1 METLSV
7 AHIPVFKNYKF
18 HLKISMS
25 TNELRSNQ
33 NVLQTPS
40 SQPHGKVIVSCAS
53 PWASHAASEI
63 LKRGGSAADAIVA
76 AQSVLALVEPHASGF
91 GGGTVVVWHNTLS
104 GESGVLDGL
113 ACAPGRVTSRLEVD
127 FDGQK
132 IPRERVLTGGFTVG
146 VPGTVRT
153 LSLAHQRFGRLPWSN
168 LFDRARELSEAGF
181 LLPPY
186 LVKTINEIGP
196 IQDEPLAKSVYCQG
210 DRLTKPAGTL
220 VKNPLFAATLK
231 LIAEQGADAFYEDS
245 EISKALLAKVH
256 QDTMPSHMT
265 LQDLQSYRVVE
276 RETLKYTLG
285 NQNVLT
291 APAPVFGGLAVGQ
304 IMTILDILG
313 RSSEDP
319 SSSAEQIH
327 CIAEAGRMAFADRG
341 AYVGDPDYS
350 EIPQAQL
357 IDRNYLQAR
366 AKLIN
371 LEQRIADIHPG
382 IPAPLLS
389 PASDG
394 TGIASAMT
402 SHLVVA
408 DAYGL
413 CISMTTTINQNFGSR
428 LSTGGFYLNN
438 ALTNFARMPQVGDQR
453 ISVNAMEPGK
463 RPITSFAP
471 SIVLDKQGQPLMLLG
486 AGGGNRI
493 VGFVTNAL
501 LRMRSG
507 KLNPQ
512 EILAAPQILNWS
524 GVTDI
529 EPALSHFVPALKQK
543 GHWPLIRRMDG
554 GTHAAIL
561 NDGIWHGGAD
571 TRRDG
576 AAMGI

>member
-1 METLSV
+1 MTNNQTSSHHKDLQ
-7 AHIPVFKNYKF
+7 IP
-18 HLKISMS
+18 SG
-25 TNELRSNQ
+25 Q
-33 NVLQTPS
+33 A
-40 SQPHGKVIVSCAS
+40 HGKVIVSCAS

-63 LKRGGSAADAIVA
+63 LKAGGSAADAIVA
-76 AQSVLALVEPHASGF
+76 AQSVLALLEPHASGF
-91 GGGTVVVWHNTLS
+91 GGGTVVVWHNSRTA
-104 GESGVLDGL
+104 ESGVMDGL

-146 VPGTVRT
+146 VPGTVKT
-153 LSLAHQRFGRLPWSN
+153 LSLAHQRFGRLPWAQ
-168 LFDRARELSEAGF
+168 LFDRARELSEGGF

-210 DRLTKPAGTL
+210 GRLTKPAGTL
-220 VKNPLFAATLK
+220 VKNPMFAATLQS
-231 LIAEQGADAFYEDS
+231 IAEQGADAFYEDS
-245 EISKALLAKVH
+245 EISKALLAKLQH
-256 QDTMPSHMT
+256 DTMPSHMT

-276 RETLKYTLG
+276 RETLQYALG
-285 NQNVLT
+285 DQKLMT
-291 APAPVFGGLAVGQ
+291 APPPVFGGLAVGQ
-304 IMTILDILG
+304 ILTILDILG
-313 RSSEDP
+313 RSHLDP

-341 AYVGDPDYS
+341 AYVGDPEFS
-350 EIPQAQL
+350 EIPQAQMMN
-357 IDRNYLQAR
+357 RSYLQAR
-366 AKLIN
+366 AKLIH
-371 LEQRIADIHPG
+371 LEQRIQDVHPG
-382 IPAPLLS
+382 IPEPLLT

-408 DAYGL
+408 DANGL

-428 LSTGGFYLNN
+428 LSTGGFFLNN
-438 ALTNFARMPQVGDQR
+438 ALTNFARVPQVGDQR
-453 ISVNAMEPGK
+453 VSVNAMEPGK

-471 SIVLDKQGQPLMLLG
+471 SMVLDSKGQPIMLVG

-493 VGFVTNAL
+493 VGFVTNAI

-507 KLNPQ
+507 QNNPQ
-512 EILAAPQILNWS
+512 EILASPQVLNWS

-529 EPALSHFVPALKQK
+529 EPGLSHHVPALKQK
-543 GHWPLIRRMDG
+543 GHWPLVRRMDG

-561 NDGIWHGGAD
+561 QDGIWHGGAD

-576 AAMGI
+576 MAMGI

>member
-1 METLSV
+1 MTQNESILT
-7 AHIPVFKNYKF
+7 N
-18 HLKISMS
+18 KI
-25 TNELRSNQ
+25 
-33 NVLQTPS
+33 LQTPS
-40 SQPHGKVIVSCAS
+40 GQAHGKVIVSCAS
-53 PWASHAASEI
+53 PWASHAALEI
-63 LKRGGSAADAIVA
+63 LKAGGSAADAIVA

-91 GGGTVVVWHNTLS
+91 GGGTVVVWHNTQT
-104 GESGVLDGL
+104 GESGVMDGL

-127 FDGQK
+127 FDGKK
-132 IPRERVLTGGFTVG
+132 IPRERVMTGGFTVG
-146 VPGTVRT
+146 VPGTVKT
-153 LSLAHQRFGRLPWSN
+153 LSLAHQRFGRLPWVQ
-168 LFDRARELSEAGF
+168 LFDRARELSEGGF

-210 DRLTKPAGTL
+210 ERLTKPAGTL
-220 VKNPLFAATLK
+220 VNNPLFSVTLK
-231 LIAEQGADAFYEDS
+231 QIAEQGADAFYEDS
-245 EISKALLAKVH
+245 AISKDLLSTLH
-256 QDTMPSHMT
+256 HDTMPSHMT

-276 RETLKYTLG
+276 RETLQYSLG
-285 NQNVLT
+285 DQTILT
-291 APAPVFGGLAVGQ
+291 APPPVFGGLAVGQ
-304 IMTILDILG
+304 ILTILDILG
-313 RSSEDP
+313 RSHVDP
-319 SSSAEQIH
+319 SRSAEQIH

-341 AYVGDPDYS
+341 AYVGDPAYS

-357 IDRNYLQAR
+357 MDRNYLQAR
-366 AKLIN
+366 AKLIH
-371 LEQRIADIHPG
+371 LDQRIQDIHPG
-382 IPAPLLS
+382 IPEPSLT

-438 ALTNFARMPQVGDQR
+438 ALTNFARVPKAGDQR
-453 ISVNAMEPGK
+453 VSVNAMEPGK

-471 SIVLDKQGQPLMLLG
+471 SLVLDNHNQPLMLVG

-493 VGFVTNAL
+493 VGFVTNAI

-507 KLNPQ
+507 QLNPQ
-512 EILAAPQILNWS
+512 EILAAPQVLNWS

-529 EPALSHFVPALKQK
+529 EPGLSHHVPALKK
-543 GHWPLIRRMDG
+543 MSHWPLVRRMDG

-561 NDGIWHGGAD
+561 QNGIWHGGAD

-576 AAMGI
+576 AAMGF

>member
-1 METLSV
+1 MTQAL
-7 AHIPVFKNYKF
+7 P
-18 HLKISMS
+18 
-25 TNELRSNQ
+25 Q
-33 NVLQTPS
+33 NNNTLQTPS
-40 SQPHGKVIVSCAS
+40 GQPHGKVIVSCAS

-63 LKRGGSAADAIVA
+63 LKAGGSAADAIVA

-91 GGGTVVVWHNTLS
+91 GGGTVIVWHNTRT
-104 GESGVLDGL
+104 GESGVMDGL
-113 ACAPGRVTSRLEVD
+113 ACAPGRVTSRLEED
-127 FDGQK
+127 FNGQK

-146 VPGTVRT
+146 VPGTVKT
-153 LSLAHQRFGRLPWSN
+153 LSLAHQRFGRLPWAQ
-168 LFDRARELSEAGF
+168 LFDRARELSEGGF

-210 DRLTKPAGTL
+210 ERLTKPAGTL

-231 LIAEQGADAFYEDS
+231 LLADQGVDSFYEDS
-245 EISKALLAKVH
+245 EISKNLLLKLH

-265 LQDLQSYRVVE
+265 LQDLQSYRVIE
-276 RETLKYTLG
+276 RETLQYTLG
-285 NQNVLT
+285 DQKVIT
-291 APAPVFGGLAVGQ
+291 APPPVFGGLAVGQ
-304 IMTILDILG
+304 ILTMLDILG
-313 RSSEDP
+313 RSRLDP

-350 EIPQAQL
+350 EIPQAQM
-357 IDRNYLQAR
+357 INRSYLEER
-366 AKLIN
+366 AKLIH
-371 LEQRIADIHPG
+371 LDQRIQDIQPG
-382 IPAPLLS
+382 KPDPSLMPAT
-389 PASDG
+389 DG

-408 DAYGL
+408 DADGL

-428 LSTGGFYLNN
+428 LSTGGFFLNN
-438 ALTNFARMPQVGDQR
+438 ALTNFARVPKLGTQR
-453 ISVNAMEPGK
+453 VSVNAMEPGK
-463 RPITSFAP
+463 RPMTSFAP
-471 SIVLDKQGQPLMLLG
+471 SMVLDGQNQPLMLVG

-493 VGFVTNAL
+493 VGFVTNAI
-501 LRMRSG
+501 LRLRSG
-507 KLNPQ
+507 HLNPQ
-512 EILAAPQILNWS
+512 EILAAPQVLNWS

-529 EPALSHFVPALKQK
+529 EPGLSQFVPALKQK
-543 GHWPLIRRMDG
+543 GHWPLVRRMDG

-561 NDGIWHGGAD
+561 RDGIWYGGAD

>member
-1 METLSV
+1 LQ
-7 AHIPVFKNYKF
+7 KF
-18 HLKISMS
+18 LPAQTMTQNESILTNKI
-25 TNELRSNQ
+25 
-33 NVLQTPS
+33 LQTPS
-40 SQPHGKVIVSCAS
+40 GQAHGKVIVSCAS
-53 PWASHAASEI
+53 PWASHAALEI
-63 LKRGGSAADAIVA
+63 LKAGGSAADAIVA

-91 GGGTVVVWHNTLS
+91 GGGTVVVWHNTQT
-104 GESGVLDGL
+104 GESGVMDGL

-127 FDGQK
+127 FDGKK
-132 IPRERVLTGGFTVG
+132 IPRERVMTGGFTVG
-146 VPGTVRT
+146 VPGTVKT
-153 LSLAHQRFGRLPWSN
+153 LSLAHQRFGRLPWVQ
-168 LFDRARELSEAGF
+168 LFDRARELSEGGF

-210 DRLTKPAGTL
+210 ERLTKPAGTL
-220 VKNPLFAATLK
+220 VNNPLFSVTLK
-231 LIAEQGADAFYEDS
+231 QIAEQGADAFYEDS
-245 EISKALLAKVH
+245 AISKDLLSTLH
-256 QDTMPSHMT
+256 HDTMPSHMT

-276 RETLKYTLG
+276 RETLQYSLG
-285 NQNVLT
+285 DQTILT
-291 APAPVFGGLAVGQ
+291 APPPVFGGLAVGQ
-304 IMTILDILG
+304 ILTILDILG
-313 RSSEDP
+313 RSHVDP

-341 AYVGDPDYS
+341 AYVGDPAYS

-366 AKLIN
+366 AKLIH
-371 LEQRIADIHPG
+371 LDQRIQDIHPG
-382 IPAPLLS
+382 IPEPSLT

-428 LSTGGFYLNN
+428 LSTGGFFVNN
-438 ALTNFARMPQVGDQR
+438 ALTNFARVPKAGDQR
-453 ISVNAMEPGK
+453 VSVNAMEPGK

-471 SIVLDKQGQPLMLLG
+471 SLVLDNHNQPLMLVG

-493 VGFVTNAL
+493 VGFVTNAI

-507 KLNPQ
+507 QLNPQ
-512 EILAAPQILNWS
+512 EILAAPQVLNWS

-529 EPALSHFVPALKQK
+529 EPGLSHHVPALKK
-543 GHWPLIRRMDG
+543 MSHWPLVRRMDG

-561 NDGIWHGGAD
+561 QNGIWHGGAD

-576 AAMGI
+576 AAMGF

>member
-1 METLSV
+1 MTQNE
-7 AHIPVFKNYKF
+7 
-18 HLKISMS
+18 S
-25 TNELRSNQ
+25 T
-33 NVLQTPS
+33 S
-40 SQPHGKVIVSCAS
+40 SQKILQIPSGQAYGKVIVSCAS
-53 PWASHAASEI
+53 PWASHAALEI
-63 LKRGGSAADAIVA
+63 LKAGGSAADAIVA

-91 GGGTVVVWHNTLS
+91 GGGTVVVWHNTQT
-104 GESGVLDGL
+104 GESGVMDGL
-113 ACAPGRVTSRLEVD
+113 ACAPGRVTSRLELD

-132 IPRERVLTGGFTVG
+132 IPRERVMTGGFTVG
-146 VPGTVRT
+146 VPGTVKT
-153 LSLAHQRFGRLPWSN
+153 LSLAHQRFGRLPWAQ
-168 LFDRARELSEAGF
+168 LFDRSRELSEGGF

-220 VKNPLFAATLK
+220 VNNPLFAATLK

-245 EISKALLAKVH
+245 AISKELLSKLH
-256 QDTMPSHMT
+256 HDTMPSHMT
-265 LQDLQSYRVVE
+265 LHDLQSYRVVE
-276 RETLKYTLG
+276 RETLKYALG
-285 NQNVLT
+285 DQIILT
-291 APAPVFGGLAVGQ
+291 APPPVFGGLAVGQ
-304 IMTILDILG
+304 ILTILDILG
-313 RSSEDP
+313 RSHGDP

-341 AYVGDPDYS
+341 AYVGDPEYS

-357 IDRNYLQAR
+357 MNRNYLQAR
-366 AKLIN
+366 AKLIH
-371 LEQRIADIHPG
+371 LDQRIQDIHPG
-382 IPAPLLS
+382 MPEPSLM

-428 LSTGGFYLNN
+428 LSTGGFFLNN
-438 ALTNFARMPQVGDQR
+438 ALTNFARVPKAGDQR
-453 ISVNAMEPGK
+453 VSVNAMEPGK

-471 SIVLDKQGQPLMLLG
+471 SLVLDNQNQPLMLVG

-493 VGFVTNAL
+493 VGFVTNAI

-507 KLNPQ
+507 QFNPQ
-512 EILAAPQILNWS
+512 EILAAPQVLNWS

-529 EPALSHFVPALKQK
+529 EPGLSHHVPALKK
-543 GHWPLIRRMDG
+543 MKHWPLVRRMDG

-561 NDGIWHGGAD
+561 QKGIWHGGAD

-576 AAMGI
+576 AAMGV

>member
-1 METLSV
+1 MTQNESILT
-7 AHIPVFKNYKF
+7 N
-18 HLKISMS
+18 KI
-25 TNELRSNQ
+25 
-33 NVLQTPS
+33 LQTPS
-40 SQPHGKVIVSCAS
+40 GQAHGKVIVSCAS
-53 PWASHAASEI
+53 PWASHAALEI
-63 LKRGGSAADAIVA
+63 LKAGGSAADAIVA

-91 GGGTVVVWHNTLS
+91 GGGTVVVWHNTQT
-104 GESGVLDGL
+104 GESGVMDGL

-127 FDGQK
+127 FDGKK
-132 IPRERVLTGGFTVG
+132 IPRERVMTGGFTVG
-146 VPGTVRT
+146 VPGTVKT
-153 LSLAHQRFGRLPWSN
+153 LSLAHQRFGRLPWVQ
-168 LFDRARELSEAGF
+168 LFDRARELSEGGF

-210 DRLTKPAGTL
+210 ERLTKPAGTL
-220 VKNPLFAATLK
+220 VNNPLFSVTLK
-231 LIAEQGADAFYEDS
+231 QIAEQGADAFYEDS
-245 EISKALLAKVH
+245 AISKDLLSTLH
-256 QDTMPSHMT
+256 HDTMPSHMT

-276 RETLKYTLG
+276 RETLQYSLG
-285 NQNVLT
+285 DQTILT
-291 APAPVFGGLAVGQ
+291 APPPVFGGLAVGQ
-304 IMTILDILG
+304 ILTILDILG
-313 RSSEDP
+313 RSHVDP

-341 AYVGDPDYS
+341 AYVGDPAYS

-366 AKLIN
+366 AKLIH
-371 LEQRIADIHPG
+371 LDQRIQDIHPG
-382 IPAPLLS
+382 IPEPSLT

-428 LSTGGFYLNN
+428 LSTGGFFLNN
-438 ALTNFARMPQVGDQR
+438 ALTNFARVPKAGDQR
-453 ISVNAMEPGK
+453 VSVNAMEPGK

-471 SIVLDKQGQPLMLLG
+471 SLVLDNHNQPLMLVG

-493 VGFVTNAL
+493 VGFVTNAI

-507 KLNPQ
+507 QLNPQ
-512 EILAAPQILNWS
+512 EILAAPQVLNWS

-529 EPALSHFVPALKQK
+529 EPGLSHHVPALKK
-543 GHWPLIRRMDG
+543 MSHWPLVRRMDG

-561 NDGIWHGGAD
+561 QNGIWHGGAD

-576 AAMGI
+576 AAMGF

>member
-1 METLSV
+1 MT
-7 AHIPVFKNYKF
+7 
-18 HLKISMS
+18 
-25 TNELRSNQ
+25 TNSLHSNPK
-33 NVLQTPS
+33 VLQTPKG
-40 SQPHGKVIVSCAS
+40 QTHGKIIISCAS

-63 LKRGGSAADAIVA
+63 LKAGGSAADAIVA

-91 GGGTVVVWHNTLS
+91 GGGTVVVWHNTLT
-104 GESGVLDGL
+104 GESGVMDGL

-132 IPRERVLTGGFTVG
+132 IPRVRVLTGGFTVG
-146 VPGTVRT
+146 VPGTVKT
-153 LSLAHQRFGRLPWSN
+153 LSLAHQRFGRLPWAQ
-168 LFDRARELSEAGF
+168 LFDRARELSEGGF

-196 IQDEPLAKSVYCQG
+196 IQDESLAKSVYCQG
-210 DRLTKPAGTL
+210 DTFTKPAGTL

-231 LIAEQGADAFYEDS
+231 LLAEQGGDAFYEDS
-245 EISKALLAKVH
+245 ELSKELLAKLH
-256 QDTMPSHMT
+256 HDTMPSHMT

-276 RETLKYTLG
+276 RETLKYALG
-285 NQNVLT
+285 DQKILT

-304 IMTILDILG
+304 ILTILDILG
-313 RSSEDP
+313 RSDLDP
-319 SSSAEQIH
+319 SSSADQIH

-341 AYVGDPDYS
+341 AYVGDPDFS
-350 EIPQAQL
+350 DIPQAQL
-357 IDRNYLQAR
+357 INRNYLQAR
-366 AKLIN
+366 ANLIN
-371 LEQRIADIHPG
+371 LKQRIQDIHPG
-382 IPAPLLS
+382 IPEPSLT

-402 SHLVVA
+402 SHIVVA

-428 LSTGGFYLNN
+428 VSTGGFFLNN
-438 ALTNFARMPQVGDQR
+438 ALTNFARVPQVGDQR

-471 SIVLDKQGQPLMLLG
+471 SMVLDGKDQPLMLVG

-493 VGFVTNAL
+493 VGFVTNAI

-507 KLNPQ
+507 KSNPQ
-512 EILAAPQILNWS
+512 EILAAPQVLNWS
-524 GVTDI
+524 GLTDI
-529 EPALSHFVPALKQK
+529 EPGLSQYVPALKQK
-543 GHWPLIRRMDG
+543 GHWPLVRRMDG

-561 NDGIWHGGAD
+561 QDGVWHGGAD

-576 AAMGI
+576 AAIGH

>member
-1 METLSV
+1 MTQAL
-7 AHIPVFKNYKF
+7 P
-18 HLKISMS
+18 
-25 TNELRSNQ
+25 Q
-33 NVLQTPS
+33 NNNTLQTPS
-40 SQPHGKVIVSCAS
+40 GLPHGKVIVSCAS

-63 LKRGGSAADAIVA
+63 LKAGGSAADAIVA

-91 GGGTVVVWHNTLS
+91 GGGTVIVWHNTRT
-104 GESGVLDGL
+104 GESGVMDGL
-113 ACAPGRVTSRLEVD
+113 ACAPGRVTSRLEED
-127 FDGQK
+127 FNGQK

-146 VPGTVRT
+146 VPGTVKT
-153 LSLAHQRFGRLPWSN
+153 LSLAHQRFGRLPWAQ
-168 LFDRARELSEAGF
+168 LFDRARELSEGGF

-210 DRLTKPAGTL
+210 ERLTKPAGTL

-231 LIAEQGADAFYEDS
+231 LLADQGVDSFYEDS
-245 EISKALLAKVH
+245 EISKNLLLKLH

-265 LQDLQSYRVVE
+265 LQDLQSYRVIE
-276 RETLKYTLG
+276 RETLQYTLG
-285 NQNVLT
+285 DQKVIT
-291 APAPVFGGLAVGQ
+291 APPPVFGGLAVGQ
-304 IMTILDILG
+304 ILTMLDILG
-313 RSSEDP
+313 RSRLDP

-350 EIPQAQL
+350 EIPQAQMINRSFL
-357 IDRNYLQAR
+357 EER
-366 AKLIN
+366 AKLIH
-371 LEQRIADIHPG
+371 LDQRIQDIQPG
-382 IPAPLLS
+382 KPEPSLMPAT
-389 PASDG
+389 DG

-408 DAYGL
+408 DADGL

-428 LSTGGFYLNN
+428 LSTGGFFLNN
-438 ALTNFARMPQVGDQR
+438 ALTNFARVPKLGTQR
-453 ISVNAMEPGK
+453 VSVNAMEPGK
-463 RPITSFAP
+463 RPMTSFAP
-471 SIVLDKQGQPLMLLG
+471 SMVLDGQNQPLMLVG

-493 VGFVTNAL
+493 VGFVTNAI
-501 LRMRSG
+501 LRLRSG
-507 KLNPQ
+507 HLNPQ
-512 EILAAPQILNWS
+512 EILAAPQVLNWS

-529 EPALSHFVPALKQK
+529 EPGLSQFVPALKQK
-543 GHWPLIRRMDG
+543 GHWPLVRRMDG

-561 NDGIWHGGAD
+561 RDGIWYGGAD

>member
-1 METLSV
+1 LQ
-7 AHIPVFKNYKF
+7 KF
-18 HLKISMS
+18 LLAQTMTQNESILTNKI
-25 TNELRSNQ
+25 
-33 NVLQTPS
+33 LQTPS
-40 SQPHGKVIVSCAS
+40 GQAHGKVIVSCAS
-53 PWASHAASEI
+53 PWASHAALEI
-63 LKRGGSAADAIVA
+63 LKAGGSAADAIVA

-91 GGGTVVVWHNTLS
+91 GGGTVVVWHNTQT
-104 GESGVLDGL
+104 GESGVMDGL

-127 FDGQK
+127 FDGKK
-132 IPRERVLTGGFTVG
+132 IPRERVMTGGFTVG
-146 VPGTVRT
+146 VPGTVKT
-153 LSLAHQRFGRLPWSN
+153 LSLAHQRFGRLPWVQ
-168 LFDRARELSEAGF
+168 LFDRARELSEGGF

-210 DRLTKPAGTL
+210 ERLTKPAGTL
-220 VKNPLFAATLK
+220 VNNPLFSVTLK
-231 LIAEQGADAFYEDS
+231 QIAEQGADAFYEDS
-245 EISKALLAKVH
+245 AISKDLLSTLH
-256 QDTMPSHMT
+256 HDTMPSHMT

-276 RETLKYTLG
+276 RETLQYSLG
-285 NQNVLT
+285 DQTILT
-291 APAPVFGGLAVGQ
+291 APPPVFGGLAVGQ
-304 IMTILDILG
+304 ILTILDILG
-313 RSSEDP
+313 RSHVDP

-341 AYVGDPDYS
+341 AYVGDPAYS

-366 AKLIN
+366 AKLIH
-371 LEQRIADIHPG
+371 LDQRIQDIHPG
-382 IPAPLLS
+382 IPEPSLT

-428 LSTGGFYLNN
+428 LSTGGFFLNN
-438 ALTNFARMPQVGDQR
+438 ALTNFARVPKAGDQR
-453 ISVNAMEPGK
+453 VSVNAMEPGK

-471 SIVLDKQGQPLMLLG
+471 SLVLDNHNQPLMLVG

-493 VGFVTNAL
+493 VGFVTNAI

-507 KLNPQ
+507 QLNPQ
-512 EILAAPQILNWS
+512 EILAAPQVLNWS

-529 EPALSHFVPALKQK
+529 EPGLSHHVPALKK
-543 GHWPLIRRMDG
+543 MSHWPLVRRMDG

-561 NDGIWHGGAD
+561 QNGIWHGGAD

-576 AAMGI
+576 AAMGF

>member
-1 METLSV
+1 MTQAL
-7 AHIPVFKNYKF
+7 P
-18 HLKISMS
+18 
-25 TNELRSNQ
+25 Q
-33 NVLQTPS
+33 NNNTLQTPS
-40 SQPHGKVIVSCAS
+40 GQPHGKVIVSCAS

-63 LKRGGSAADAIVA
+63 LKAGGSAADAIVA

-91 GGGTVVVWHNTLS
+91 GGGTVIVWHNTRT
-104 GESGVLDGL
+104 GESGVMDGL
-113 ACAPGRVTSRLEVD
+113 ACAPGRVTSRLEED
-127 FDGQK
+127 FNGQK

-146 VPGTVRT
+146 VPGTVKT
-153 LSLAHQRFGRLPWSN
+153 LSLAHQRFGRLPWAQ
-168 LFDRARELSEAGF
+168 LFDRARELSEGGF

-210 DRLTKPAGTL
+210 ERLTKLAGTL

-231 LIAEQGADAFYEDS
+231 LLADQGVDSFYEDS
-245 EISKALLAKVH
+245 EISKNLLLKLH

-265 LQDLQSYRVVE
+265 LQDLQSYRVIE
-276 RETLKYTLG
+276 RETLQYTLG
-285 NQNVLT
+285 DQKVIT
-291 APAPVFGGLAVGQ
+291 APPPVFGGLAVGQ
-304 IMTILDILG
+304 ILTMLDILG
-313 RSSEDP
+313 RSRLDP

-350 EIPQAQL
+350 EIPQAQM
-357 IDRNYLQAR
+357 INRSYLEER
-366 AKLIN
+366 AKLIH
-371 LEQRIADIHPG
+371 LDQRIQDIQPG
-382 IPAPLLS
+382 KPEPSLVPAT
-389 PASDG
+389 DG

-408 DAYGL
+408 DADGL

-428 LSTGGFYLNN
+428 LSTGGFFLNN
-438 ALTNFARMPQVGDQR
+438 ALTNFARVPKLGTQR
-453 ISVNAMEPGK
+453 VSVNAMEPGK
-463 RPITSFAP
+463 RPMTSFAP
-471 SIVLDKQGQPLMLLG
+471 SMVLDGQNQPLMLVG

-493 VGFVTNAL
+493 VGFVTNAI
-501 LRMRSG
+501 LRLRSG
-507 KLNPQ
+507 HLNPQ
-512 EILAAPQILNWS
+512 EILAAPQVLNWS

-529 EPALSHFVPALKQK
+529 EPGLSQFVPALKQK
-543 GHWPLIRRMDG
+543 GHWPLVRRMDG

-561 NDGIWHGGAD
+561 RDGIWYGGAD

>member
-1 METLSV
+1 MTQAL
-7 AHIPVFKNYKF
+7 P
-18 HLKISMS
+18 
-25 TNELRSNQ
+25 Q
-33 NVLQTPS
+33 NNNTLQTPS
-40 SQPHGKVIVSCAS
+40 GLPHGKDIVSCAS

-63 LKRGGSAADAIVA
+63 LKAGGSAADAIVA

-91 GGGTVVVWHNTLS
+91 GGGTVIVWHNTRT
-104 GESGVLDGL
+104 GESGVMDGL
-113 ACAPGRVTSRLEVD
+113 ACAPGRVTSRLEED
-127 FDGQK
+127 FNGQK

-146 VPGTVRT
+146 VPGTVKT
-153 LSLAHQRFGRLPWSN
+153 LSLAHQRFGRLPWAQ
-168 LFDRARELSEAGF
+168 LFDRARELSEGGF

-210 DRLTKPAGTL
+210 ERLTKPAGTL

-231 LIAEQGADAFYEDS
+231 LLADQGVDSFYEDS
-245 EISKALLAKVH
+245 EISKNLLLKLH

-265 LQDLQSYRVVE
+265 LQDLQSYRVIE
-276 RETLKYTLG
+276 RETLQYTLG
-285 NQNVLT
+285 DQKVIT
-291 APAPVFGGLAVGQ
+291 APPPVFGGLAVGQ
-304 IMTILDILG
+304 ILTMLDILG
-313 RSSEDP
+313 RSRLDP

-350 EIPQAQL
+350 EIPQAQM
-357 IDRNYLQAR
+357 INRSYLEER
-366 AKLIN
+366 AKLIH
-371 LEQRIADIHPG
+371 LDQRIQDIQPG
-382 IPAPLLS
+382 KPEPSLMPAT
-389 PASDG
+389 DG

-408 DAYGL
+408 DADGL

-428 LSTGGFYLNN
+428 LSTGGFFLNN
-438 ALTNFARMPQVGDQR
+438 ALTNFARVPKLGTQR
-453 ISVNAMEPGK
+453 VSVNAMEPGK
-463 RPITSFAP
+463 RPMTSFAP
-471 SIVLDKQGQPLMLLG
+471 SMVLDGQNQPLMLVG

-493 VGFVTNAL
+493 VGFVTNAI
-501 LRMRSG
+501 LRLRSG
-507 KLNPQ
+507 HLNPQ
-512 EILAAPQILNWS
+512 EILAAPQVLNWS

-529 EPALSHFVPALKQK
+529 EPGLSQFVPALKQK
-543 GHWPLIRRMDG
+543 GHWPLVRRMDG

-561 NDGIWHGGAD
+561 RDGIWYGGAD

>member
-1 METLSV
+1 MTQNESNLT
-7 AHIPVFKNYKF
+7 N
-18 HLKISMS
+18 KI
-25 TNELRSNQ
+25 
-33 NVLQTPS
+33 LQTPS
-40 SQPHGKVIVSCAS
+40 GQAHGKVIVSCAS
-53 PWASHAASEI
+53 PWASHAALEI
-63 LKRGGSAADAIVA
+63 LKAGGSAADAIVA

-91 GGGTVVVWHNTLS
+91 GGGTVVVWHNTQT
-104 GESGVLDGL
+104 GESGVMDGL

-127 FDGQK
+127 FDGKK
-132 IPRERVLTGGFTVG
+132 IPRERVMTGGFTVG
-146 VPGTVRT
+146 VPGTVKT
-153 LSLAHQRFGRLPWSN
+153 LSLAHQRFGRLPWVQ
-168 LFDRARELSEAGF
+168 LFDRARELSEGGF

-210 DRLTKPAGTL
+210 ERLTKPAGTL
-220 VKNPLFAATLK
+220 VNNPLFSVTLK
-231 LIAEQGADAFYEDS
+231 QIAEQGADAFYEDS
-245 EISKALLAKVH
+245 AISKDLLSTLH
-256 QDTMPSHMT
+256 HDTMPSHMT

-276 RETLKYTLG
+276 RETLQYSLG
-285 NQNVLT
+285 DQTILT
-291 APAPVFGGLAVGQ
+291 APPPVFGGLAVGQ
-304 IMTILDILG
+304 ILTILDILG
-313 RSSEDP
+313 RSHVDP

-341 AYVGDPDYS
+341 AYVGDPAYS

-357 IDRNYLQAR
+357 MDRNYLQAR
-366 AKLIN
+366 AKLIH
-371 LEQRIADIHPG
+371 LDQRIQDIHPG
-382 IPAPLLS
+382 IPEPSLT

-438 ALTNFARMPQVGDQR
+438 ALTNFARVPKAGDQR
-453 ISVNAMEPGK
+453 VSVNAMEPGK

-471 SIVLDKQGQPLMLLG
+471 SLVLDNHNQPLMLVG

-493 VGFVTNAL
+493 VGFVTNAI

-507 KLNPQ
+507 QLNPQ
-512 EILAAPQILNWS
+512 EILAAPQVLNWS

-529 EPALSHFVPALKQK
+529 EPGLSHHVPALKK
-543 GHWPLIRRMDG
+543 MSHWPLVRRMDG

-561 NDGIWHGGAD
+561 QNGIWHGGAD

-576 AAMGI
+576 AAMGF